1 MNTSFINNQL
11 NYIQMDREKEIEKM
25 YSNGYPNG
33 FGKRKHIDSSW
44 FQFCSFEYLMEW
56 MDNIFDPL
64 NKSYWLKTEKVTP
77 EHYTYE
83 TTKEN

>member
-33 FGKRKHIDSSW
+33 FGKRKHIDS
-44 FQFCSFEYLMEW
+44 
-56 MDNIFDPL
+56 
-64 NKSYWLKTEKVTP
+64 LKKKHADALKINMATL
-77 EHYTYE
+77 
-83 TTKEN
+83 